1 MLFEER
7 GQKITVLK
15 TAIPGAMSITG
26 ETLHVI
32 QFLLT
37 QSEKLSI
44 FDRLH
49 RMRLSTFPSNCG
61 FENRKPQFLISVI
74 RLAGRWPRNADIE
87 IAVFKTVFKTAIFD
101 ICEQLVVSSYSEEHE
116 RRHQT
121 MIAVLKTV
129 FKSVISM
136 SAFL

>member
-1 MLFEER
+1 MRNFQLSL
-7 GQKITVLK
+7 QIAVLK
-15 TAIPGAMSITG
+15 TG
-26 ETLHVI
+26 
-32 QFLLT
+32 
-37 QSEKLSI
+37 
-44 FDRLH
+44 
-49 RMRLSTFPSNCG
+49 N
-61 FENRKPQFLISVI
+61 

>member
-44 FDRLH
+44 FDRLL
-49 RMRLSTFPSNCG
+49 RTFPSNCG

-87 IAVFKTVFKTAIFD
+87 IAVFKTVSKTAIFD